1 MEFVRKI
8 LIKMLFFDCF
18 RIILQNATVK
28 MRIDMKKLLLAGF
41 VLFSPVVQAQ
51 TASELTRIENYL
63 NDMKTLE
70 ANFVQTASNGTTSEG
85 KIYIAKP
92 SKIRMEYAAPTSV
105 LIVGN
110 GDYVVFNDQELDQIT
125 NIDYEDI
132 PATMILANNI
142 KIGDD
147 NLKVTDYYKDAGMT
161 SVTLEYA
168 KSKDV
173 GPITLVFGN
182 NPFELKQWKIIDPQ
196 NVEVTLSLYNA
207 ATDQNLSDD
216 LFKFT
221 KENNRR
227 RKRR

>member
-1 MEFVRKI
+1 
-8 LIKMLFFDCF
+8 
-18 RIILQNATVK
+18 
-28 MRIDMKKLLLAGF
+28 MKKLLLAGF